1 MEGKRGNDLQAL
13 TEIADNDVLI
23 VDTGEGTRKI
33 TYGALCAAVKNTLGI
48 REVVEST
55 NITEPGFLMDGKTA
69 SEAFA
74 ELYSKFGYSF
84 EETCIGTWVD
94 GKPLYRKM
102 IDFGTLPSNGEKMQ
116 QVDVDNLEFCYID
129 VGNSLWMDSKWNIFN
144 AKTAPGIFTPI
155 YTTMISTM
163 YYSQKS
169 VYVNTTVASASLYRM
184 YVCIKYTKTTD

>member
-69 SEAFA
+69 SEAFT
-74 ELYSKFGYSF
+74 ELYSKKLVYDDAQAQTLTLGSAGYAKL
-84 EETCIGTWVD
+84 T
-94 GKPLYRKM
+94 K
-102 IDFGTLPSNGEKMQ
+102 PSNKQ
-116 QVDVDNLEFCYID
+116 YLF
-129 VGNSLWMDSKWNIFN
+129 
-144 AKTAPGIFTPI
+144 A
-155 YTTMISTM
+155 
-163 YYSQKS
+163 
-169 VYVNTTVASASLYRM
+169 TTVRYNGGMAPYGISGPEGGEF
-184 YVCIKYTKTTD
+184 YVLGVPNNAVNQIVVRFWRYDD